1 MEGDARDFLGYNTV
15 VITLD
20 DLENTFHHQ
29 MKSIF

>member
-1 MEGDARDFLGYNTV
+1 MEGDARDFLGYTV

-20 DLENTFHHQ
+20 DLEITFHHQ